1 MKPRPLDP
9 VMVAILAESGVARE
23 VARLYRVP
31 ARDLE
36 DVEQEAL
43 AVIVRAVQRGA
54 FVPSD
59 DMGDMRAR
67 ARQYLVI
74 VARNLACAN
83 WRKRQ
88 RLDLPGELPAVGVDL
103 LPYLEAR
110 SSLRRVPMPA
120 YLRPLLAALAGG
132 DTIAEY
138 ARTRGILRA
147 TLYGRLRALRK
158 KLRRK

>member
-1 MKPRPLDP
+1 MKPRTLEP
-9 VMVAILAESGVARE
+9 VMVAILAEASVARE

-31 ARDLE
+31 ARDIE

-54 FVPSD
+54 FVPSE

-67 ARQYLVI
+67 ARQYLVV

-88 RLDLPGELPAVGVDL
+88 RLDLPGELPAVSVDL

-110 SSLRRVPMPA
+110 SALRRVPMPS
-120 YLRPLLAALAGG
+120 YLRPILAALADGA
-132 DTIAEY
+132 TIAEY
-138 ARTRGILRA
+138 ARKHGVLRA
-147 TLYGRLRALRK
+147 TIYGRLRALRA

>member
-9 VMVAILAESGVARE
+9 VMVAILAEASVARE
-23 VARLYRVP
+23 VARLYRIP

-36 DVEQEAL
+36 DVEQVAL
-43 AVIVRAVQRGA
+43 TIMVRVVQRGG

-67 ARQYLVI
+67 AQQYLVI

-88 RLDLPGELPAVGVDL
+88 RLNLPGELPAVGVDL

-110 SSLRRVPMPA
+110 SSLRRVPMPS
-120 YLRPLLAALAGG
+120 YLCPLLAAG

-138 ARTRGILRA
+138 ARKYGVLRA
-147 TLYGRLRALRK
+147 TLYGRLRAVRA